1 MNRTKIP
8 SLNRWT
14 IGMIVT
20 FTAFLCFFL
29 PSVFREG
36 PSQADF
42 ADVTAAVTEDMDMTA
57 YPAADQSLI
66 RSKLGLDPAQYPD
79 IAYWRSLN
87 AMDAEELLII
97 RFDPA
102 QEQDVLDKVNA
113 RIQSQKDI
121 YQGYAPE
128 QLDMVNQAVVDV
140 HPNYLFYMTG
150 PQAKEAAA
158 RFEEAL

>member
-1 MNRTKIP
+1 M
-8 SLNRWT
+8 
-14 IGMIVT
+14 
-20 FTAFLCFFL
+20 
-29 PSVFREG
+29 
-36 PSQADF
+36 
-42 ADVTAAVTEDMDMTA
+42 TAAVTEGMDLTA

>member
-1 MNRTKIP
+1 MNRQKTLTI
-8 SLNRWT
+8 NRWT

-42 ADVTAAVTEDMDMTA
+42 ADVTAAVTEGMDLTA

-97 RFDPA
+97 RFD
-102 QEQDVLDKVNA
+102 LNSW
-113 RIQSQKDI
+113 IW
-121 YQGYAPE
+121 
-128 QLDMVNQAVVDV
+128 
-140 HPNYLFYMTG
+140 
-150 PQAKEAAA
+150 
-158 RFEEAL
+158 

>member
-1 MNRTKIP
+1 MNRQKTLTI
-8 SLNRWT
+8 NRWT

-29 PSVFREG
+29 PSEFREG

-42 ADVTAAVTEDMDMTA
+42 ADVTAAVTEGMDLTA

-150 PQAKEAAA
+150 PQAKAAAA